1 MHTAD
6 ASCRAARRATTE
18 DRGFSLVEVV
28 VAMMIATIAL
38 LALGFSFIGVVQ
50 AAAFSRENQQ
60 AGDVLNQALEQ
71 ARALP
76 YDSLSMQTTDL
87 DVADTRT
94 PSLSSGKVY
103 DPTSDITS
111 GGSTEPLVLDPAGQI
126 APHATAVAG
135 TGAATF
141 MVRRYVTLP
150 TDATG
155 SVYKRL
161 TVVVTWMTRGQT
173 KVRRSSTLIAPT
185 KRGLPLPDFKYTL
198 SSAASQ
204 CRNPGSSLVY
214 AFTLKNNGARDAW
227 QLAGSAPW
235 TWTWYQDVDGNLG
248 YSSAVDTALPVD
260 PTSGLP
266 NTGLLE
272 PTQSRRLLA
281 VTAVPSGTTTPTTV
295 PTTFTAMSLAVSTYS
310 QALVTNATVQSG
322 ACAGSPPPPAPI
334 TSSVPPTQPGTPC
347 ATLNPSATATTPG
360 SGTLVRYY
368 LHNGSATTNTST
380 AATMPL
386 NKVAPSSNTMWDF
399 SNEVSAAAGRV
410 LQAPDTNTT
419 PAYVAD
425 WRYQMPADTKLKG
438 NALLMMY
445 ATGAGFTS
453 LSSQTFVVTLD
464 DVGTSG
470 AVTPISSS
478 TITEP
483 FSCAAGFTGLKMSL
497 PLDSNGQ
504 TVAANDLLRV
514 RIRATGAGDMQLGY
528 DSTGYTAFV
537 DLPIFSGVG

>member
-1 MHTAD
+1 
-6 ASCRAARRATTE
+6 
-18 DRGFSLVEVV
+18 
-28 VAMMIATIAL
+28 
-38 LALGFSFIGVVQ
+38 
-50 AAAFSRENQQ
+50 
-60 AGDVLNQALEQ
+60 
-71 ARALP
+71 
-76 YDSLSMQTTDL
+76 MQTTDL
-87 DVADTRT
+87 DVDDTRT

-135 TGAATF
+135 TGAATY

-161 TVVVTWMTRGQT
+161 TVVVTWTTRGQT

-227 QLAGSAPW
+227 QLAGSAAW

-248 YSSAVDTALPVD
+248 YSSTVDTALPVD

-295 PTTFTAMSLAVSTYS
+295 RTTLTAMSLAVSTYS
-310 QALVTNATVQSG
+310 QALVTKHSELNNNYVSNHNGVVRRA
-322 ACAGSPPPPAPI
+322 AGSR
-334 TSSVPPTQPGTPC
+334 SE
-347 ATLNPSATATTPG
+347 
-360 SGTLVRYY
+360 
-368 LHNGSATTNTST
+368 
-380 AATMPL
+380 
-386 NKVAPSSNTMWDF
+386 F
-399 SNEVSAAAGRV
+399 
-410 LQAPDTNTT
+410 
-419 PAYVAD
+419 
-425 WRYQMPADTKLKG
+425 
-438 NALLMMY
+438 
-445 ATGAGFTS
+445 
-453 LSSQTFVVTLD
+453 
-464 DVGTSG
+464 
-470 AVTPISSS
+470 
-478 TITEP
+478 
-483 FSCAAGFTGLKMSL
+483 
-497 PLDSNGQ
+497 
-504 TVAANDLLRV
+504 
-514 RIRATGAGDMQLGY
+514 
-528 DSTGYTAFV
+528 
-537 DLPIFSGVG
+537 

>member
-1 MHTAD
+1 MTD
-6 ASCRAARRATTE
+6 GV
-18 DRGFSLVEVV
+18 DDGFSLIESV
-28 VAMMIATIAL
+28 VAMSIATIAL

-87 DVADTRT
+87 DVDDTRT

-135 TGAATF
+135 TGAATY

-161 TVVVTWMTRGQT
+161 TVVVTWTTRGQT

-248 YSSAVDTALPVD
+248 YSSTVDTALPVD

-322 ACAGSPPPPAPI
+322 ACAGSTPPPAPI

-347 ATLNPSATATTPG
+347 ATLNPSATATTQG

-410 LQAPDTNTT
+410 LQAPATNTT

-478 TITEP
+478 TINAGP
-483 FSCAAGFTGLKMSL
+483 FSCAGGFTGLKVSL

-504 TVAANDLLRV
+504 TVSANDLLRV
-514 RIRATGAGDMQLGY
+514 RIKATGTGNTQLGY